1 MAIPKE
7 IMRKNHT
14 DSSTQAL
21 MNYIADIEKTG
32 EETDGAVFYENLLSS
47 DAKGAVKEIEAA
59 ILLNRRCKNPLKHL
73 VLSFGS
79 ENLTNKEV
87 RKAVKVFLKHLGFDK
102 NQAIIAV
109 HRNTGN
115 LHAHIELNRIA
126 YDVEKDK
133 YLVNRVNFF
142 QSQMHL
148 AARKMELELGLNHD
162 NGIYL
167 VGINQDGEKEIIRN
181 PDHDYLKLEP
191 RLPRDEGRAKT
202 NFKSKKRS
210 NQRGRSAEIESVGK
224 QSFKGFLVEHVADD
238 AKALVK
244 DKNATWLQLHMLLAK
259 NDAKLVRVKNGLK
272 LQCLSNSKVQAKA
285 SDLFN
290 GFSKS
295 KLEKVLGNFTESENL
310 DVAAINKYDI
320 NTLPEQHRTPKNIHD
335 SLAAFTQYV
344 QQDDIQKAVLSTL
357 KDKQC
362 DWSTLH
368 TTFEQFGLVLIPKKN
383 GLAIESIDT
392 LNLSVKAS
400 SLHHTITRTK
410 LEKKLGKYETHTP
423 TNKQKTKFI
432 DNGLSKEQ
440 AELKGQY
447 DAERTAH
454 YEQAN
459 ATYNQAWKELRQAES
474 ERWQAFLSDRKAVLA
489 TKLANAERG
498 TKKLVRS
505 LHAAETA
512 KLKTAMKNLRQS
524 ERAAVKAIKVQFPTW
539 RDWLRENDSEAAR
552 KSFHAVQ
559 YREGLDKPCRY
570 GDERNSN
577 TPRQPLSYHDFMK
590 NVEEYSSEVFKNIT
604 SEYNEATLSVD
615 YQIVDEETNTRVHAF
630 SDRGSHINVTRSG
643 DSEASEAA
651 LLIAAEK
658 FNGKVSVTG
667 SADFQRLT
675 VELAVKHGI
684 QISVSNDEVA
694 RYYEKLLQ
702 EKAQE
707 MEAKKAAEPVPE
719 LVSTKEKPE
728 LEIEHKVFEKPDELN
743 SENLGKSIDRER
755 DHANEMDLSI

>member
-7 IMRKNHT
+7 IERKNHS

-21 MNYIADIEKTG
+21 MDYIADIEKTG
-32 EETDGAVFYENLLSS
+32 DETGGAVYYENLLSS
-47 DAKGAVKEIEAA
+47 DVKGAVKEIEAA
-59 ILLNRRCKNPLKHL
+59 ILLNKRCKNPLKHI

-79 ENLTNKEV
+79 ENLSNKEV

-167 VGINQDGEKEIIRN
+167 VGINRTGEKEIIRN

-191 RLPRDEGRAKT
+191 RLERDQERAKT
-202 NFKSKKRS
+202 NFKSRKRS
-210 NQRGRSAEIESVGK
+210 NQRGRAAEIESVGK
-224 QSFKGFLVEHVADD
+224 QSFKGFLVEHLAND
-238 AKALVK
+238 AKVLLK
-244 DKNATWLQLHMLLAK
+244 DKNATWLQLHMLLAR
-259 NDAKLVRVKNGLK
+259 NDAKLIRVKNGLK
-272 LQCLSNSKVQAKA
+272 LQCLSNPKIQVKA
-285 SDLFN
+285 SDLFS

-295 KLEKVLGNFTESENL
+295 KLEKALGNFAESEKL

-320 NTLPEQHRTPKNIHD
+320 NALPEQHRTPKNIHD
-335 SLAAFTQYV
+335 TLAAFTQYV
-344 QQDDIQKAVLSTL
+344 QQDDIQKAVLSML

-362 DWSTLH
+362 TWGALH
-368 TTFEQFGLVLIPKKN
+368 STFEKFGLVLIPKKN
-383 GLAIESIDT
+383 GLAIESIES

-400 SLHHTITRTK
+400 SLHHTITRAK

-423 TNKQKTKFI
+423 TNKQRSKFV

-440 AELKGQY
+440 SELKAQY

-459 ATYNQAWKELRQAES
+459 ATYKQAWKELRQTES

-505 LHAAETA
+505 LHAAESA
-512 KLKTAMKNLRQS
+512 KLKEAMKGLRKS
-524 ERAAVKAIKVQFPTW
+524 EREAVRSIKTQFPTW
-539 RDWLRENDSEAAR
+539 RDWLRENDSAAAR
-552 KSFHAVQ
+552 KSYQAMQ
-559 YREGLDKPCRY
+559 YRDGLDKPCRY

-590 NVEEYSSEVFKNIT
+590 SVEEHSSEVFRNIT

-615 YQIVDEETNTRVHAF
+615 YQIIDEDTNSKKHAF
-630 SDRGSHINVTRSG
+630 SDMGSHIRMARS
-643 DSEASEAA
+643 DDCEASEAA

-694 RYYEKLLQ
+694 RYHEKLLQ
-702 EKAQE
+702 EKAKE
-707 MEAKKAAEPVPE
+707 IEAKKAVEPAPE
-719 LVSTKEKPE
+719 PEKAQEKPE
-728 LEIEHKVFEKPDELN
+728 LEIEHKVFEKPNEP
-743 SENLGKSIDRER
+743 NLEKSIDRER
-755 DHANEMDLSI
+755 DHVNDVDLSM

>member
-7 IMRKNHT
+7 IIRKNHT

-21 MNYIADIEKTG
+21 LDYIADIEKTG
-32 EETDGAVFYENLLSS
+32 DETGGTVYYENLLSS

-59 ILLNRRCKNPLKHL
+59 ILLNKRCKNPLKHI

-79 ENLTNKEV
+79 ENLSNKEV
-87 RKAVKVFLKHLGFDK
+87 RKAVKVFLKHLGFEH
-102 NQAIIAV
+102 NQAVIAV

-126 YDVEKDK
+126 YDVERDK

-191 RLPRDEGRAKT
+191 RLSRDEGAKT

-210 NQRGRSAEIESVGK
+210 NQKGRSAEIESVGK
-224 QSFKGFLVEHVADD
+224 QSFKGFLVEHVADN
-238 AKALVK
+238 ARVLLK
-244 DKNATWLQLHMLLAK
+244 DKNASWLQLHMLLAK
-259 NDAKLVRVKNGLK
+259 NDTKLVKVKNGLK
-272 LQCLSNSKVQAKA
+272 LQCLSNPKVQAKA

-310 DVAAINKYDI
+310 DVAVINKYDI
-320 NTLPEQHRTPKNIHD
+320 NALPEQHRTPKDIND

-344 QQDDIQKAVLSTL
+344 QQDDIQKAVLSAL
-357 KDKQC
+357 KDKEC
-362 DWSTLH
+362 NWNTLH
-368 TTFEQFGLVLIPKKN
+368 TTFEKFGLVLIPKKS
-383 GLAIESIDT
+383 GLAIESIDS
-392 LNLSVKAS
+392 LNLSMKAS
-400 SLHHTITRTK
+400 SLHHTITRKK
-410 LEKKLGKYETHTP
+410 LENKLGKYETHTP
-423 TNKQKTKFI
+423 TNKQKTKFV

-440 AELKGQY
+440 ADLKSQY
-447 DAERTAH
+447 DAERAAH

-459 ATYNQAWKELRQAES
+459 ATYNQAWKELRQAER

-512 KLKTAMKNLRQS
+512 KLKEAMKGLRKS
-524 ERAAVKAIKVQFPTW
+524 EREAVKAIKVQFPTW
-539 RDWLRENDSEAAR
+539 RDWLRDNGSEAAR
-552 KSFHAVQ
+552 KSYQAMQ
-559 YREGLDKPCRY
+559 YREGLYKPCRY

-577 TPRQPLSYHDFMK
+577 TPCQPLSYHDFMK
-590 NVEEYSSEVFKNIT
+590 NVEEHSSDVFKNIT

-615 YQIVDEETNTRVHAF
+615 YQIVDEETNTKVHAF

-658 FNGKVSVTG
+658 FGGRVSVTG

-675 VELAVKHGI
+675 VELAVKHCI

-702 EKAQE
+702 EKAQKI
-707 MEAKKAAEPVPE
+707 EAEKAVEPAPEPV
-719 LVSTKEKPE
+719 STQEKPE
-728 LEIEHKVFEKPDELN
+728 LEIEHKVFEKPNELKLEN
-743 SENLGKSIDRER
+743 SGKSIDRER
-755 DHANEMDLSI
+755 DHTNEMDLSI

>member
-7 IMRKNHT
+7 IIRKNHT

-21 MNYIADIEKTG
+21 LEYIADIEKTG
-32 EETDGAVFYENLLSS
+32 DETGGAVYYENLLSS
-47 DAKGAVKEIEAA
+47 DVKGAVKEIEAA
-59 ILLNRRCKNPLKHL
+59 ILLNKRCKNPLKHI

-79 ENLTNKEV
+79 ENLSNKGV

-102 NQAIIAV
+102 NQAIVAV

-126 YDVEKDK
+126 YDVEKNK

-167 VGINQDGEKEIIRN
+167 VGINQNGEKEIIRN

-191 RLPRDEGRAKT
+191 RLPRDEGRDKT
-202 NFKSKKRS
+202 NFQSKKRS
-210 NQRGRSAEIESVGK
+210 NQKGRSAEIESVGK

-238 AKALVK
+238 AKVLLK

-259 NDAKLVRVKNGLK
+259 NDARLVKVKNGLK
-272 LQCLSNSKVQAKA
+272 LQCLSYPKIQAKA

-295 KLEKVLGNFTESENL
+295 KLEKKLGNFTESENL

-320 NTLPEQHRTPKNIHD
+320 NALPEQHRTPKNIND

-344 QQDDIQKAVLSTL
+344 QQDDVQKAVLDVL

-362 DWSTLH
+362 TWGALH
-368 TTFEQFGLVLIPKKN
+368 TTFEKYGLVLIPKKN
-383 GLAIESIDT
+383 GLAIESIDS

-400 SLHHTITRTK
+400 ALHHTITRKK
-410 LEKKLGKYETHTP
+410 LEKKLGKYETYTP
-423 TNKQKTKFI
+423 TNKQLSQFV
-432 DNGLSKEQ
+432 DNSLSKEQ
-440 AELKGQY
+440 AELKAEY

-454 YEQAN
+454 YKKNN
-459 ATYNQAWKELRQAES
+459 ADYREKWKQLRQVEQ
-474 ERWQAFLSDRKAVLA
+474 ERWQAFLIDRKAALA
-489 TKLANAERG
+489 IKLENAERG
-498 TKKLVRS
+498 TMKLVRS

-512 KLKTAMKNLRQS
+512 KLKSAMMNLRRS
-524 ERAAVKAIKVQFPTW
+524 ERAAVKGIKTQFPTW
-539 RDWLRENDSEAAR
+539 RDWLRENDSAAAR
-552 KSFHAVQ
+552 KSYQAMQ
-559 YREGLDKPCRY
+559 YRDGLDKPCRY
-570 GDERNSN
+570 SDERNSN
-577 TPRQPLSYHDFMK
+577 IPRQPLSYHDFMK
-590 NVEEYSSEVFKNIT
+590 NMEEYSSDIFKNIT

-615 YQIVDEETNTRVHAF
+615 YQIIDEETNEKVHAF
-630 SDRGSHINVTRSG
+630 SDRGSHISVTRSS
-643 DSEASEAA
+643 DSDASEAA

-658 FNGKVSVTG
+658 FGGKVFVTG

-675 VELAVKHGI
+675 VELAVKHNI
-684 QISVSNDEVA
+684 QISVSNADA
-694 RYYEKLLQ
+694 AIYYEKLLQ
-702 EKAQE
+702 EKVQE
-707 MEAKKAAEPVPE
+707 KAIEPVLESDHE
-719 LVSTKEKPE
+719 LAKTDLK
-728 LEIEHKVFEKPDELN
+728 IEYKTFESNHKTDQPKMV
-743 SENLGKSIDRER
+743 ENLVKSRDRED
-755 DHANEMDLSI
+755 DHGMGCGS